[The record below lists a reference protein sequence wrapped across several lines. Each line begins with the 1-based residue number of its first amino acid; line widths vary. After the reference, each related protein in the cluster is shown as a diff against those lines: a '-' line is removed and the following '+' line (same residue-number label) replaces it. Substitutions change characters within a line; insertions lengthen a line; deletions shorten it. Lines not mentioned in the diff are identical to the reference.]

1 MLQFRRVLAFSSRVH
16 TYLLVLYL
24 FFFIMFLF
32 TFITAVDQA
41 LITFIL
47 YSMTLI
53 SWTMIFFGV
62 WIIFASIYQ
71 LFYTKVFAFAPAIL
85 TILRCFIVLLLATFS
100 DLIEKVVSTGVS
112 L

>member
-1 MLQFRRVLAFSSRVH
+1 
-16 TYLLVLYL
+16 
-24 FFFIMFLF
+24 MFVF
-32 TFITAVDQA
+32 TFITPVDNF
-41 LITFIL
+41 LLDFIS

-71 LFYTKVFAFAPAIL
+71 MFYTKVLGFSPALL
-85 TILRCFIVLLLATFS
+85 TILRCLIVLLLATFS